1 MIVPDFVCRIA
12 DSNGKT
18 TNATYNSVSELEL
31 RQRLEGQG
39 FLVYSIKEKAKNVS
53 FLLPFFSGRRKI
65 KSRDF
70 IIFNQQ
76 FVALIGAGLPIL
88 KALELLA
95 GREREEQFQIVLR
108 NITEQVKAGSLLSE
122 AFENQ
127 GSFSKVY
134 TASVYAGEKS
144 GNLEQVLQRFIQYQK
159 TINTT
164 RSKIKSALTYPLI
177 LASLLVILVSYL
189 MTVVV
194 PQFAQF
200 YAGMD
205 TDLPGITQLLIV
217 VSQNIHNQFF
227 TGIIV
232 IGVLLASLSMWV
244 RGNRGRAY
252 FDELKLR
259 FPIVGD
265 IWRKFLFAQVSRTLS
280 TLLSGGIP
288 LVNSLDTIAYST
300 GNLVVTGALKNA
312 VMSVREGQ
320 SLAKSFE
327 ETKVVPGL
335 AIEMIEVGESSGN
348 LSEMLGHVADFY
360 DDEVSTRLNQL
371 FTFIEPILLLILAVI
386 VAFVLIALYMP
397 IFSLSSRIIT

>member
-1 MIVPDFVCRIA
+1 MPDFICRLA
-12 DSNGKT
+12 DNSGKT

-39 FLVYSIKEKAKNVS
+39 FLVYSIKKKAKTVS

-76 FVALIGAGLPIL
+76 FVALVGSGLPIL

-95 GREREEQFQIVLR
+95 KREKEEQLQVILR
-108 NITEQVKAGSLLSE
+108 NVTEQVKAGSLLSE

-189 MTVVV
+189 MAVVV

-205 TDLPGITQLLIV
+205 TNLPSITQFLIV
-217 VSQNIHNQFF
+217 VSQSIHNQFF

-252 FDELKLR
+252 FDKLKLR

-265 IWRKFLFAQVSRTLS
+265 VWQKFLFDQN
-280 TLLSGGIP
+280 LLPVDEFAKKMLKNKFGRI
-288 LVNSLDTIAYST
+288 VNITSIVGHT
-300 GNLVVTGALKNA
+300 GNTGQANYAASKA
-312 VMSVREGQ
+312 GIIAMSK
-320 SLAKSFE
+320 SLATEYAKKNITVNCVSPGFIVSDMTMNIAE
-327 ETKVVPGL
+327 KVKLYLTSRIPMGKL
-335 AIEMIEVGESSGN
+335 GTGE
-348 LSEMLGHVADFY
+348 D
-360 DDEVSTRLNQL
+360 VSNS
-371 FTFIEPILLLILAVI
+371 
-386 VAFVLIALYMP
+386 VAF
-397 IFSLSSRIIT
+397 LSSDQASYITGETIHVNGGMYMA

>member
-1 MIVPDFVCRIA
+1 VPDFICRLA
-12 DSNGKT
+12 DNSGKT

-39 FLVYSIKEKAKNVS
+39 FLVYSIKKKAKTVS

-76 FVALIGAGLPIL
+76 FVALVGSGLPIL

-95 GREREEQFQIVLR
+95 KREKEEQLQVILR
-108 NITEQVKAGSLLSE
+108 NVTEQVKAGSLLSE

-189 MTVVV
+189 MAVVV

-205 TDLPGITQLLIV
+205 TNLPSITQFLIV
-217 VSQNIHNQFF
+217 VSQSIHNQFF

-252 FDELKLR
+252 FDKLKLR

-265 IWRKFLFAQVSRTLS
+265 VWQKFLFAQVSRTLS

-288 LVNSLDTIAYST
+288 LVNSLDIISTST

-312 VMSVREGQ
+312 VISVREGQ
-320 SLAKSFE
+320 SLAKSLE
-327 ETKVVPGL
+327 ETQVVPGL

>member
-1 MIVPDFVCRIA
+1 MPDFICRLA
-12 DSNGKT
+12 DNSGKT

-39 FLVYSIKEKAKNVS
+39 FLVYSIKKKAKTVS

-76 FVALIGAGLPIL
+76 FVALVGSGLPIL

-95 GREREEQFQIVLR
+95 KREKEEQLQVILR
-108 NITEQVKAGSLLSE
+108 NVTEQVKAGSLLSE

-177 LASLLVILVSYL
+177 LASLLMILVSYL
-189 MTVVV
+189 MAVVV

-205 TDLPGITQLLIV
+205 TNLPSITQFLIV
-217 VSQNIHNQFF
+217 VSQSIHNQFF

-252 FDELKLR
+252 FDKLKLR

-265 IWRKFLFAQVSRTLS
+265 VWQKFLFAQVSRTLS

-288 LVNSLDTIAYST
+288 LVNSLDIISTST

-312 VMSVREGQ
+312 VISVREGQ
-320 SLAKSFE
+320 SLAKSLE
-327 ETKVVPGL
+327 ETQVVPGL